1 MKRISAMIFFCLL
14 NCFAF
19 ADALQNMEGQCSD
32 LLKTYGQTLSQ
43 IADERAKLNEK
54 ILKAE
59 EDTKSLEAELK
70 SIREN
75 SVNYDL
81 ALKNLAA
88 KTSMY
93 DGLRSAVQELAAS
106 LNSQKIMP
114 ARDFDGVL
122 SQISELLE
130 KADAEIFSAK
140 IVDYAIVVPKAED
153 FVKSLDSG
161 GR

>member
-1 MKRISAMIFFCLL
+1 MHLPTLCKIW
-14 NCFAF
+14 
-19 ADALQNMEGQCSD
+19 QCSD

-59 EDTKSLEAELK
+59 EETKSLEAELK

-93 DGLRSAVQELAAS
+93 DGLRSAVHELAVS

-114 ARDFDGVL
+114 ACDFDGVL

-140 IVDYAIVVPKAED
+140 ILDYAIVGQNGYKKSPSSTKRDERQTVPRYHPHSA
-153 FVKSLDSG
+153 S
-161 GR
+161 